1 MCRVALKQ
9 VPEVPS
15 LVGYGREM
23 LLDELNGDSL
33 DTKWMSCKSAPDE
46 ESRIKI
52 YTK

>member
-15 LVGYGREM
+15 PVGYGREM

-33 DTKWMSCKSAPDE
+33 ETKWISCKSAPDE